1 VNIPSFLRT
10 FPVSIDSIR
19 KVPRA
24 LRNLGLGPNA
34 HPFTRIFGDP
44 GVLSAE
50 EFVSDSALDPFNVF
64 KFLDKIITKFAEPT
78 EENREALLRFA
89 TVIDDNVATFKAIL
103 DLRRPY
109 PTRNAQDP
117 SSIAANRDASAEELD
132 AFFITIG
139 NMMSDLL
146 PRLTTEGN
154 YGDGVQGA
162 GLYVVGGELLIDP
175 QSAAAL
181 LRATHLS
188 EVVSASSEARASLHS
203 LMQRPWWR
211 RIWVIQEFCLA
222 RNPVLLCGSSSIRWH
237 RLGAAIDFLCSK
249 ITDLIGYNLLFM
261 GPILRE
267 GLRSLKKFN
276 FGANLF
282 GLDSRPR
289 RMMKLRQHASRGR
302 DSNLRALLQQA
313 ILSTARGAE
322 AFQVTDPRDL
332 VYGFLGMASDAP
344 SLQIKPDY
352 SRPASYAF
360 MTATLKILSGANA
373 TAEDLSFLGHAQY
386 HGDSASSP
394 SLPSWFVDL
403 ANPSR
408 RPPISLDTGLCAGG
422 LRRPRYS
429 AVRRPDDGVHVLAI
443 YGFAVCRV
451 MKVAPTLPPSLGSCD
466 FTKLESQQPK
476 IGDSGLFGAM
486 LPNFRRDPGTAENA
500 VLAEA
505 RRWLCEVEAALGI
518 PTLSSADSQWADGA
532 WPGDDLGLT
541 MMTERIGFCGLGA
554 DASDSLGVLESESL
568 RNHDALQ
575 FLFDGG
581 AAASVLPPEQRAV
594 FGQDVLV
601 RSMQTAFRDLH
612 RPAITDLRLRQALA
626 VARSLVCYNDRR
638 RAFRADRQLA
648 IGPLETAEGD
658 LVMIPLGGRVPFVLR
673 QCGSG
678 QYRLLGE
685 AFVRGLMR
693 GEYTKTCPELQK
705 FSIV

>member
-1 VNIPSFLRT
+1 
-10 FPVSIDSIR
+10 
-19 KVPRA
+19 
-24 LRNLGLGPNA
+24 
-34 HPFTRIFGDP
+34 
-44 GVLSAE
+44 
-50 EFVSDSALDPFNVF
+50 VSDSALDPFNVF
-64 KFLDKIITKFAEPT
+64 KFVDKIITKLAEPT
-78 EENREALLRFA
+78 KENREGLLRFA

-162 GLYVVGGELLIDP
+162 GLYAVGGELLIDP
-175 QSAAAL
+175 QSAAVL
-181 LRATHLS
+181 LR
-188 EVVSASSEARASLHS
+188 
-203 LMQRPWWR
+203 
-211 RIWVIQEFCLA
+211 
-222 RNPVLLCGSSSIRWH
+222 
-237 RLGAAIDFLCSK
+237 
-249 ITDLIGYNLLFM
+249 
-261 GPILRE
+261 
-267 GLRSLKKFN
+267 
-276 FGANLF
+276 
-282 GLDSRPR
+282 
-289 RMMKLRQHASRGR
+289 
-302 DSNLRALLQQA
+302 
-313 ILSTARGAE
+313 AE

-476 IGDSGLFGAM
+476 TGDSGLFGAM

-500 VLAEA
+500 VLAEV

-541 MMTERIGFCGLGA
+541 MMTERIGFCGLGR
-554 DASDSLGVLESESL
+554 SK
-568 RNHDALQ
+568 R
-575 FLFDGG
+575 
-581 AAASVLPPEQRAV
+581 PRATW
-594 FGQDVLV
+594 L
-601 RSMQTAFRDLH
+601 
-612 RPAITDLRLRQALA
+612 
-626 VARSLVCYNDRR
+626 
-638 RAFRADRQLA
+638 
-648 IGPLETAEGD
+648 
-658 LVMIPLGGRVPFVLR
+658 
-673 QCGSG
+673 
-678 QYRLLGE
+678 
-685 AFVRGLMR
+685 
-693 GEYTKTCPELQK
+693 
-705 FSIV
+705 